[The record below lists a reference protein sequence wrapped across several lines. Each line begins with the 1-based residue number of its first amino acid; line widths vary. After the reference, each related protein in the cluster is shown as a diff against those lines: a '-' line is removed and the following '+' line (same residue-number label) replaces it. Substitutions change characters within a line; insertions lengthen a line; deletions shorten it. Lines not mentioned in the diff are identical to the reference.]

1 MIPVQA
7 KFVGGVICAIF
18 SLIGKVLFF
27 LETPSPLSY
36 AKMADTQKF
45 RTFPKHQDKS
55 TTFKH

>member
-27 LETPSPLSY
+27 SGNPFPPQLRKNGGY
-36 AKMADTQKF
+36 AKIQNFSQTP
-45 RTFPKHQDKS
+45 R
-55 TTFKH
+55 